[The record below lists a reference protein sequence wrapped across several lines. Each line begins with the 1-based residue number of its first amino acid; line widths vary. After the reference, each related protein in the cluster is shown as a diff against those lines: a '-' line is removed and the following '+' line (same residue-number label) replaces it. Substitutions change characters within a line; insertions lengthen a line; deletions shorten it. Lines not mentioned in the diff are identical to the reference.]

1 MNKPI
6 LIFLLFFVSFSYSQ
20 TIDSSSCT
28 SIYLIRHAEK
38 VRGNVKDKNPHLN
51 SKGLVR
57 AEKWGSFFK
66 NIKFD
71 AVYSTDYFRT
81 KETAKPILS
90 ESQKLTIYNPSSINY
105 DDFIEL
111 NKGKIVLVVGH
122 SNTVPGFANKIL
134 NNNIYN
140 NIEDNNNSNLYF
152 INKCDGK
159 VSFHALYYVN

>member
-6 LIFLLFFVSFSYSQ
+6 LIFLLFFVSLSYSQ
-20 TIDSSSCT
+20 VVNDLNCT

-38 VRGNVKDKNPHLN
+38 ERKNINDKNPHLN
-51 SKGLVR
+51 SKGLIR
-57 AEKWGSFFK
+57 AEKWNSFFK

-105 DDFIEL
+105 DDFMEL

-122 SNTVPGFANKIL
+122 SNTIPNFSNKIL
-134 NNNIYN
+134 EKDIYK

-152 INKCDGK
+152 ISKCDGNIT
-159 VSFHALYYVN
+159 SHALYYVN